1 MSYISSVSSDVM
13 AYQPATSSGAVNF
26 TGLGNGTDFNEIID
40 AQLEAESYTKKNY
53 EAKLAETEAC
63 ASLLDELI
71 TSMGELSNTL
81 DDMNSMSEFLEMAVT
96 SSKDGVSGKVTGD
109 IQEGSHTVEV
119 NQLAQNDV
127 WVNTGVSYSEP
138 TDVVTT
144 VDAVFAFE
152 CDGEEI
158 SIEVPANTTAQQL
171 VDMINSDPVA
181 RDLVSAD
188 LLSDGD
194 TLYFRLSSKETG
206 ADHAIVLSDT
216 TTLGDYSTTEFENVR
231 TAQNAQIK
239 VDGFPSG
246 ADQWMERDSNTVDD
260 VIPGLELTLS
270 DVTEGP
276 VNLTVTCDTEVT
288 KENIESFVE
297 EVNSLIYDIQVLSGR
312 VVTYVEDE
320 ESGESMEAY
329 TIDSYAL
336 DVVYNDLKSQL
347 SMSVVGFSGEY
358 DTYNALSQ
366 IGLYTDTNEGSD
378 TFGQLLINEEELDDA
393 LEENPYAVAEL
404 LSCENTGISDTRGV
418 QVTSTI
424 DGITTPGAYGFEYIV
439 VGGEIV
445 SAKFNGEPATIDG
458 NTVTAAAGTAAA
470 GMVVEISDLSE
481 GSHSADIRVKEGVVP
496 QLQGAISTW
505 TNAENG
511 TLTTVVTTYDAD
523 ATKLEND
530 IYYQEERLAKMESDL
545 RRKYSALD
553 GRLAYYTNLQSS
565 LTAMISQT
573 G

>member
-40 AQLEAESYTKKNY
+40 AQLEAESYTKKKY
-53 EAKLAETEAC
+53 EAKLKETEAC

-71 TSMGELSNTL
+71 TSMGELDDTL
-81 DDMNSMSEFLEMAVT
+81 DDMNSMSEFLEMSVT
-96 SSKDGVSGKVTGD
+96 SSEEGVAGNVIGD
-109 IQEGSHTVEV
+109 VQEGSHTVEV
-119 NQLAQNDV
+119 NQLAQNDI
-127 WVNTGVSYSEP
+127 WVNTSMTYSEP
-138 TDVVTT
+138 TDVITS

-171 VDMINSDPVA
+171 VDMINADPVA
-181 RDLVSAD
+181 RDLVTAD

-194 TLYFRLSSKETG
+194 ELYFRLSGSETG
-206 ADHAIVLSDT
+206 ADHAISLSDS
-216 TTLGDYSTTEFENVR
+216 TTLADYSAAEFTNVR
-231 TAQNAQIK
+231 TAQNAQLK
-239 VDGFPSG
+239 VDGFPAG
-246 ADQWMERDSNTVDD
+246 ADEWMERDSNTVDD
-260 VIPGLELTLS
+260 VVPGLELTLT
-270 DVTEGP
+270 DTTEGV

-288 KENIESFVE
+288 KENINSFLD
-297 EVNSLIYDIQVLSGR
+297 EVNSLIREIQVLTGR

-320 ESGESMEAY
+320 ASGESMEAY
-329 TIDSYAL
+329 TIDSYSL
-336 DVVYNDLKSQL
+336 DMVYNDIKSQL

-366 IGLYTDTNEGSD
+366 IGVFTDTDEGSE
-378 TFGQLLINEEELDDA
+378 TFGQLLLNEEELDDA
-393 LEENPYAVAEL
+393 LEEDPYAVAEL
-404 LSCENTGISDTRGV
+404 LSCKNTGISDTTGV
-418 QVTSTI
+418 QVASTI
-424 DGITTPGAYGFEYIV
+424 EGITDPGAYDFEYTV

-445 SAKFNGEPATIDG
+445 SATVNGEPATIDG
-458 NTVTAAAGTAAA
+458 NTVTAAAGTPAA
-470 GMVVEISDLSE
+470 GMVLKISDLTE
-481 GSHSADIRVKEGVVP
+481 GSHSADLRVKEGVVS
-496 QLQGAISTW
+496 QLQDSIDKW

-511 TLTTVVTTYDAD
+511 TLTTVAETYDAD